1 MHLESIMT
9 REVTMVSMD
18 ATLREIR
25 HLFDSRR
32 FHHVLVTDK
41 HRVVGI
47 ISDRDLL
54 RNISP
59 FVDTPTERSM
69 DAASLNRHAHQI
81 MTRKLI
87 AGTPTMS
94 IATAAAVMLK
104 HGISCLPV
112 LNAQGGC
119 VGIVTLGDMLRAAY
133 AMRPGTE
140 APAASTPQRQAA

>member
-1 MHLESIMT
+1 MQLESIMT
-9 REVTMVSMD
+9 RDVATVSMD

-25 HLFDSRR
+25 HLFHTRG
-32 FHHVLVTDK
+32 FHHVVVID
-41 HRVVGI
+41 HDRVVGI

-59 FVDTPTERSM
+59 FVDTPSERTV

-87 AGTPTMS
+87 AGTPGMPT
-94 IATAAAVMLK
+94 ATAAAVMLK

-112 LNAQGGC
+112 LDARGRC
-119 VGIVTLGDMLRAAY
+119 VGIITLHDMLRAAY
-133 AMRPGTE
+133 SMPRENATTNVSP
-140 APAASTPQRQAA
+140 PQRRAA